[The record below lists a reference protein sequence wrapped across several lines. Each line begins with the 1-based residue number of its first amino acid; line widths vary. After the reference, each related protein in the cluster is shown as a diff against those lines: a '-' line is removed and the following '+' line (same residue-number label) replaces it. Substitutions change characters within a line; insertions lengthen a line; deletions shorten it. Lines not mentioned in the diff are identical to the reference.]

1 MAKRMSSAALRK
13 AAKAAIEGGQA
24 EAAQAATQKVVDALS
39 LLNEASALMTQV
51 AREVEASAEY
61 QPAIKIARGGI
72 PHLDIE
78 AMCVIAEDIAE
89 LNVNIDEL
97 MRKKR

>member
-13 AAKAAIEGGQA
+13 AAKAAVEGAGEDARQA
-24 EAAQAATQKVVDALS
+24 TAKVVDALS
-39 LLNEASALMTQV
+39 LLNEAAALLTQV
-51 AREVEASAEY
+51 ARGVESGADY
-61 QPAIKIARGGI
+61 QPSIKLARGGT

-78 AMCVIAEDIAE
+78 AMCVVVEDTAE
-89 LNVNIDEL
+89 LNVEIDQL